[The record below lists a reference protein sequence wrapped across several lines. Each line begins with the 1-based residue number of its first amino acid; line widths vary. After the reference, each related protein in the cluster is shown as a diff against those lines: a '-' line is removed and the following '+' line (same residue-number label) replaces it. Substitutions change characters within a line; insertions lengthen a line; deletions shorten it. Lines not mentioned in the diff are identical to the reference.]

1 MNASIELPKYRSHK
15 TVWAL
20 AIAAIHALPNPD
32 PSGNSAAA
40 SYGATIVPADERYAP
55 FDVPA
60 EYVIKHRPEPG
71 GYFVR
76 YADGYASYSPAEPF
90 EGGYTLIDTSPS
102 VAPTVSQGS
111 KQPVG
116 LTIKNEGQDSQRV
129 LFARIDGSNP
139 EQPRVVD
146 SVLVEPGQEMQTTL
160 AAGLVV
166 QLAMP
171 PAAANDEDAGAP
183 STTASTD
190 TGKKSKPAKKTAAD
204 PSAPGS

>member
-1 MNASIELPKYRSHK
+1 MNASIELPRYKSHK

-32 PSGNSAAA
+32 QSGNSVAA

-55 FDVPA
+55 FDVSA
-60 EYVIKHRPEPG
+60 EYVMKHNPEPG

-90 EGGYTLIDTSPS
+90 ESGYTLIDTGPS
-102 VAPTVSQGS
+102 SAPSTSAGA
-111 KQPVG
+111 KQDVG
-116 LTIKNEGQDSQRV
+116 LTIKNEGQDAQSV
-129 LFARIDGSNP
+129 VFARINGEGADGP
-139 EQPRVVD
+139 TVVD
-146 SVLVEPGQEMQTTL
+146 QTIIEPGQEIQTTL

-171 PAAANDEDAGAP
+171 PTAANDENA
-183 STTASTD
+183 
-190 TGKKSKPAKKTAAD
+190 
-204 PSAPGS
+204 